1 MYCKP
6 TVVWVVSAVLCM
18 ADAPPVVYPMDA
30 TVNPSTAKL
39 PQTAKEPQAP
49 VQPEPAVLPMNHIVY
64 PINGDSD
71 GDGVPNSK
79 DAFPG
84 NPNEWLD
91 TDHDG
96 IGNNADN
103 DDDGDGIS
111 DSVEKAHGM
120 NALNASDAQADWDND
135 GFSNIIEINAG
146 TNIKNAKS
154 KPTWTPV
161 IMGEIIIFIPAGV

>member
-1 MYCKP
+1 MLYKYILLGVFLS
-6 TVVWVVSAVLCM
+6 TVFLSAV
-18 ADAPPVVYPMDA
+18 
-30 TVNPSTAKL
+30 
-39 PQTAKEPQAP
+39 
-49 VQPEPAVLPMNHIVY
+49 VLQPMNVKKDALDVTLNPENVTLYPKNVMLY
-64 PINGDSD
+64 PIHGDRD
-71 GDGVPNSK
+71 GDGVDNSK

-111 DSVEKAHGM
+111 DSVEKANGM
-120 NALNASDAQADWDND
+120 NPLNASDAQADWDND